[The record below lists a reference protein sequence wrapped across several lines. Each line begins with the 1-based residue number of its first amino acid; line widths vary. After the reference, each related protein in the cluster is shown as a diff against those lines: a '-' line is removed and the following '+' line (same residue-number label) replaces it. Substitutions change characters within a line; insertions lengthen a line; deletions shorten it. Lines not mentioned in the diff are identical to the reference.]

1 MKPSFKLLTSISLL
15 VSVFLYVCSVPL
27 LASAKYVPRFMDYP
41 AGPVY
46 RGKTH
51 ALLPKY
57 KNAHP
62 KTGIPDAAQRKADFA
77 GHYVVIEAGCGAG
90 CSALSVM
97 DARTGK
103 IYEFKHL
110 IGRSDWSGL
119 HYKVT
124 SRLLVFRGELG
135 VWDVNHATHGTYYYA
150 LKANHFVRLRY
161 IHTKLK

>member
-1 MKPSFKLLTSISLL
+1 LKLRCASSVTRGIVVALTLLLGSSSLLT
-15 VSVFLYVCSVPL
+15 
-27 LASAKYVPRFMDYP
+27 ASQQLPRFADYP
-41 AGPVY
+41 AGSVY

-57 KNAHP
+57 KDAHP

-97 DARTGK
+97 DARSGK
-103 IYEFKHL
+103 IYKFDRL
-110 IGRSDWSGL
+110 IGRTDWDGL

-135 VWDVNHATHGTYYYA
+135 VWDAKHTTHGTYYYVF
-150 LKANHFVRLRY
+150 KANHFVRLRY
-161 IHTKLK
+161 IHSKLE